1 MTKVSLQ
8 NAAGSHRHAALP
20 QYERSHADLYITPA
34 EAVERLYRARPHLK
48 SVKVWDSSAGLGH
61 IVKACFDAGGWCIG
75 TELHEHDH
83 DTVMPVAVGI
93 DLLTLSVPYEKTCI
107 VNPPYNQAAQH
118 IRHMLGLG
126 CTVHAILR
134 FNFITAKNRAHLL
147 PHLREILMT
156 GRTRMLPPG
165 VPDKGMQPSIDY
177 AWFTFTPER
186 KDGHAVI
193 IERA

>member
-20 QYERSHADLYITPA
+20 QYERSGGDLYITPS
-34 EAVERLYRARPHLK
+34 EAVERLYCARPHLK
-48 SVKVWDSSAGLGH
+48 GLKVWDSSAGLGH
-61 IVKACFDAGGWCIG
+61 IVKAVFDAGGWCIG
-75 TELHEHDH
+75 TELHAHDH

-93 DLLTLSVPYEKTCI
+93 DLLTLSVPYERTCI
-107 VNPPYNQAAQH
+107 VNPPYNHADKH
-118 IRHMLGLG
+118 IRHMLALG

-134 FNFITAKNRAHLL
+134 FNFITAKKRAFLL

-156 GRTRMLPPG
+156 GRTKMLPPG
-165 VPDKGMQPSIDY
+165 VADKGMQPAIDY

-186 KDGHAVI
+186 KTDHAVI
-193 IERA
+193 IERC